1 MKKLL
6 LLALLASCSAFAQD
20 EKDAASDKA
29 SLMEGRLH
37 DAKPTFETKLSDG
50 TQLSV
55 WTLSI
60 RDANGQSVRQI
71 VRAAAKND
79 IRQPNEGIKSIKS
92 EFNFANGKISDALYN
107 ETLIVQSPT
116 PSVTSRKK
124 EFVFT
129 DGSQSSPVAGSAP
142 EIEAFVNNVLAEI
155 AKISVSSSK

>member
-6 LLALLASCSAFAQD
+6 WLALLVSCNVFAQD

-29 SLMEGRLH
+29 SLMEGRLR
-37 DAKPTFETKLSDG
+37 DAKPTFETKLADG

-55 WTLSI
+55 WTLPVK
-60 RDANGQSVRQI
+60 DASGKSTQQI
-71 VRAAAKND
+71 VRASAKND

-92 EFNFANGKISDALYN
+92 EFNFASGKISDALYN

-116 PSVTSRKK
+116 PSVTSKKK

-129 DGSQSSPVAGSAP
+129 DGVQSSPTVGSIP
-142 EIEAFVNNVLAEI
+142 EIEVFINNVLSEI
-155 AKISVSSSK
+155 AKISASSNK